1 MKTFNGI
8 DYEQAK
14 ASLVNF
20 LGALAAMTETRED
33 KQVFAAMLLE
43 QLFSF
48 TQNEND
54 RTHNLYAL
62 KPLYRSIVNLNMERI
77 SLLKSAGVMTA
88 EIEKQLSLYQEMN
101 EKINELIN
109 RIN

>member
-54 RTHNLYAL
+54 KTHNLYAL

-77 SLLKSAGVMTA
+77 SVLKSAGVMTA

-101 EKINELIN
+101 EKINELID